1 MSSINNTNN
10 NKIGHHNHNHHNVN
24 ASSNN
29 LTINNNNNWLLSGAS
44 GSESW
49 MPPESW
55 GVQPPSATIGTVQRS
70 QALTPED
77 SSEDMDISECEDF
90 KKKVPTVRIFRPDT
104 TYTTISCTLNTTAS
118 KLSFN
123 LGKKI
128 FKPDTS
134 KYHLYMLRNNIGKD
148 FQQHSFD
155 H

>member
-1 MSSINNTNN
+1 MSGINTNTNSNNNSNNFNSNTNN
-10 NKIGHHNHNHHNVN
+10 SNHN
-24 ASSNN
+24 
-29 LTINNNNNWLLSGAS
+29 ININNNWLGGTS

-55 GVQPPSATIGTVQRS
+55 GVQPPSTTVSSQRS

-90 KKKVPTVRIFRPDT
+90 KKKAPTVRIFRPDT
-104 TYTTISCTLNTTAS
+104 TYTTINCTLSTTAS
-118 KLSFN
+118 KLSSN

-148 FQQHSFD
+148 CQQLCL
-155 H
+155 